1 MFFVLLQGSL
11 QASVA
16 ASEMPYNTPTL
27 IIKENDSNV
36 EAFLACSGENC
47 AMQDT
52 PLLAPVYL
60 ISAYYVFDI
69 EYPKGLR
76 SLYLLLE
83 KVLFNKQNEKVP
95 QIVHRIFSALM
106 NSTE

>member
-36 EAFLACSGENC
+36 EAFLAVEKIVLCKIP
-47 AMQDT
+47 

-83 KVLFNKQNEKVP
+83 KVLFNKKNEKVP